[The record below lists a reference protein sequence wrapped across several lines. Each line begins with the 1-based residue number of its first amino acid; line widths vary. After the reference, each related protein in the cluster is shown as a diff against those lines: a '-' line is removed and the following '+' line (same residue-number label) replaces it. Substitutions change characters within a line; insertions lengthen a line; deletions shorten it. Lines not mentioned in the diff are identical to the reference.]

1 MELEDSCEGVGGRT
15 EGPRRYQTSTG
26 GPTESAN
33 LGVWELSETRPPNKE
48 HTWAETK
55 PPALV

>member
-1 MELEDSCEGVGGRT
+1 MFIAVVIIIARHCMELEDSCEGVGGRT

-33 LGVWELSETRPPNKE
+33 LGNNLDVLQLKYG
-48 HTWAETK
+48 
-55 PPALV
+55 